1 MQKRKKRHVEKTTY
15 RVKGFARI
23 NQRRWFI
30 TEFVSAY
37 SARQAQKIVAKRMM
51 QDDITLKLVEL
62 YACAAIPVRCLSP
75 DPVPDA
81 IQLKLKLK
89 SVS

>member
-1 MQKRKKRHVEKTTY
+1 MKKRKKRHVEKTTY

-30 TEFVSAY
+30 TEFVAAH
-37 SARQAQKIVAKRMM
+37 SARQARKIVSIRIKKNNLSVK
-51 QDDITLKLVEL
+51 DVVL
-62 YACAAIPVRCLSP
+62 YACAAIPVQNLAP